1 MRAICLCMAV
11 LLLVVSLVNS
21 LDLDTVEVEG
31 EILSPTLDEEI
42 ISPTLDQELM
52 SPPQLQDQE
61 LFPDVLDLKDE
72 NEIITVANLSG
83 ADQGNWT
90 LGNCIIVKMA
100 AELTMKPNKTNSNTT
115 IVLEVP
121 VSAVVADTSSC
132 TDSNTTQTITL
143 QWSEGEFNRNISLHF
158 SKNESQY
165 GVSKIDAVY
174 ELRNINT
181 SSQVPGPDNTTVWVN
196 TTVLEYISMS
206 TFMMNPWVFLVPE
219 NRSYLCSNINDIQ
232 MIAELHRTD
241 EQGGAPGE
249 RLTNSTMSAKKVQFD
264 AFRGSNTYPDEFQS
278 PSDCNYR
285 PNDVVPIIVGCALA
299 GLVLMVLIAYLIG
312 RRKSRARGYQSV

>member
-1 MRAICLCMAV
+1 MRTICLCLAIWLLAV
-11 LLLVVSLVNS
+11 PLVNS

-31 EILSPTLDEEI
+31 EVISPTQDQEI
-42 ISPTLDQELM
+42 ISPTLDQEM
-52 SPPQLQDQE
+52 VSSPQLSEQE
-61 LFPDVLDLKDE
+61 LFPDVVNMKDE
-72 NEIITVANLSG
+72 EIITVANLSG

-90 LGNCIIVKMA
+90 LGYCIIVKMA
-100 AELTMKPNKTNSNTT
+100 AELTIKPNKTNSNTT
-115 IVLEVP
+115 IILEVP

-132 TDSNTTQTITL
+132 ADSNTTQTITL
-143 QWSEGEFNRNISLHF
+143 QWSEGDFNRNISLHF
-158 SKNESQY
+158 SKNGSQY

-174 ELRNINT
+174 ELRNFNT

-196 TTVLEYISMS
+196 TTVLEYISLS
-206 TFMMNPWVFLVPE
+206 TFGMSPWVFLVPE
-219 NRSYLCSNINDIQ
+219 NRSYLCSNINNIQ

-241 EQGGAPGE
+241 ENGGSPGE
-249 RLTNSTMSAKKVQFD
+249 RLTNSTLSAKKVQFD

-299 GLVLMVLIAYLIG
+299 GLVLMVLVAYLIG

>member
-1 MRAICLCMAV
+1 MRALYLCLW
-11 LLLVVSLVNS
+11 LLVVPFVNS
-21 LDLDTVEVEG
+21 LDIDTVEVEG
-31 EILSPTLDEEI
+31 EI
-42 ISPTLDQELM
+42 ISPTQDQEMM
-52 SPPQLQDQE
+52 SPPQLPDQE
-61 LFPDVLDLKDE
+61 LFPDVVNLKDE
-72 NEIITVANLSG
+72 EEIITLANLSG

-90 LGNCIIVKMA
+90 LDTCIIIKMA
-100 AELTMKPNKTNSNTT
+100 AELTIKPNKTNSNTT
-115 IVLEVP
+115 IILEVP
-121 VSAVVADTSSC
+121 VSAGVADTSSC
-132 TDSNTTQTITL
+132 IDSNTTQTITL

-158 SKNESQY
+158 SKNGSQY

-181 SSQVPGPDNTTVWVN
+181 STPTPGPDNTTILVN
-196 TTVLEYISMS
+196 TTVVEYISLS
-206 TFMMNPWVFLVPE
+206 TFGMSPWVFLVPVK
-219 NRSYLCSNINDIQ
+219 RSYLCSNINDIQ

-241 EQGGAPGE
+241 ENGGSPGE
-249 RLTNSTMSAKKVQFD
+249 RLFNATISAKKVQFD
-264 AFRGSNTYPDEFQS
+264 AFRSTNNTYPDEFQS